1 MKWQIFI
8 LNFLV
13 AFGSSSSSKSNNS
26 SPGKI
31 AIWKINS
38 SSEKT
43 TAVNSRHLTRTIESS
58 DLINSIDENVADQK
72 NVVIL
77 QSKDSNIFTVP
88 HVISSIEKS
97 VTTTFMP
104 NVYHSPGDVGRS
116 LHDKI
121 MSTAQFAHTTEVKL
135 SELLSILLSQTSSSA
150 PESETKR
157 RSFSVTVSNSDDSE
171 VNVFDEIQRRGLSVM
186 FIAVQEPFKVT
197 TAPGVRGDYTRLL
210 STSTSTTNPAGPT
223 IKTNVTSS
231 SGLNLYKPAG
241 AEYSIYY
248 GGTYLYITP
257 DIFTGLMTS
266 IFIFFVLLLG
276 YSCLGGIQTP
286 STFSTK
292 IPPVGREA

>member
-13 AFGSSSSSKSNNS
+13 AFGSSSDQSNNS

-38 SSEKT
+38 SSSSERT
-43 TAVNSRHLTRTIESS
+43 TTVNSQHLTRTIESS
-58 DLINSIDENVADQK
+58 DLINSIDENVVDQK

-88 HVISSIEKS
+88 HLISSIEKS

-135 SELLSILLSQTSSSA
+135 SELLSILLSQTSSS
-150 PESETKR
+150 ESETKT

-197 TAPGVRGDYTRLL
+197 TAPVVRGDYARLL
-210 STSTSTTNPAGPT
+210 STSTTKPASST